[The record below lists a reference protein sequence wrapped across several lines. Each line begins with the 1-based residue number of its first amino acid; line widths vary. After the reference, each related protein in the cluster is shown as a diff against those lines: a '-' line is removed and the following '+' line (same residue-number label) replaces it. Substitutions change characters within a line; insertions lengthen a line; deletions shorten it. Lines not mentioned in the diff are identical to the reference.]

1 MGLIDF
7 IKKQFINVIEMP
19 ELGENVLVKKFEVT
33 DSQIQYGAQLIVRES
48 QVAIFINEG
57 KLADIFQPGTYT
69 LTTKNLPI
77 LTNLKNWD
85 KLFESPFKADVYF
98 INQQN
103 FLANPWGT
111 TQPVTIRDKEFDL
124 VRVRSF
130 GKYGFKIQSPE
141 NFLLTTVGLK
151 DFYSIDS
158 ITPQLK
164 NTVLTNFTNFMANS
178 GIPFI
183 DLAANQLQLA
193 ELVKQNLSES
203 FSKLGLEV
211 TDFLI
216 ESFNVSEE
224 IQKVIDTRT
233 SMKTIGNLD
242 QYMKFQVANSIP
254 DLAKNEGAGL
264 AAMGAGFGLGN
275 VLAQNMTVKAEP
287 TQSESIEDRLVK
299 AKTLLDKGLI
309 TDEDY
314 DKLKKEILSQI

>member
-1 MGLIDF
+1 MGLMDF

-57 KLADIFQPGTYT
+57 KLADVFQPGTYT

-98 INQQN
+98 VNQQN

-111 TQPVTIRDKEFDL
+111 TQPVTVRDKEFDL

-287 TQSESIEDRLVK
+287 IQSESIEDRLVK

-314 DKLKKEILSQI
+314 DKLKKDILSQI